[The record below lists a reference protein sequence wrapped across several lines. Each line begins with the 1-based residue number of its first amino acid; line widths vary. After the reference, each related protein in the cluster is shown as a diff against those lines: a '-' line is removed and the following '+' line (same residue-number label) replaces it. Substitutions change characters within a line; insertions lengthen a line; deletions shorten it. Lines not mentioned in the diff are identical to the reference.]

1 MVTDC
6 FADGEPFPQVVWFKN
21 DKELRD
27 SEDPNISF
35 HRNSIIIFLQS
46 NWIGYTSYF
55 CQAESDVLTAS
66 M

>member
-6 FADGEPFPQVVWFKN
+6 FADGEPFPQVTWFKN

-35 HRNSIIIFLQS
+35 HRNSIIIFKTCNLTGQG
-46 NWIGYTSYF
+46 ILPTSVRLRVM
-55 CQAESDVLTAS
+55 S
-66 M
+66 